1 MLAKA
6 SYHRTMPK
14 SKALTPAEERLWRAL
29 IRIVISL
36 PRLLETDILRST
48 GLTSNEYITLM
59 SLSEAPNRELR
70 MAELANAAA
79 LSPSRITRLVDDLQ
93 SRGFVAR
100 QPSSSDGR
108 GNVAILTT
116 QGLTKLK
123 SAYPEHLASVR
134 RRVFD
139 HMEPTTIDRTAQA
152 LSGLA
157 AELENK
163 PLLAAEE
170 RKS

>member
-1 MLAKA
+1 
-6 SYHRTMPK
+6 MPK
-14 SKALTPAEERLWRAL
+14 RKALTPAEERLWRAL

-70 MAELANAAA
+70 MADLAHAAA
-79 LSPSRITRLVDDLQ
+79 LSPSRITRLVEDLQ
-93 SRGFVAR
+93 SRGFVAKR
-100 QPSSSDGR
+100 PSSSDGR

-116 QGLTKLK
+116 QGLAKLK

-139 HMEPTTIDRTAQA
+139 HMEPASIKRTADA
-152 LSGLA
+152 LAGLA
-157 AELENK
+157 AELEDK
-163 PLLAAEE
+163 PLLAAEVG
-170 RKS
+170 KS